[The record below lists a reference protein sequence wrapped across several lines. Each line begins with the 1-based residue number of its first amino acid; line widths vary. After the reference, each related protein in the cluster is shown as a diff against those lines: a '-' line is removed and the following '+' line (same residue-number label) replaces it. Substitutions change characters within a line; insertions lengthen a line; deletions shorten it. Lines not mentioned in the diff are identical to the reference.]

1 MQLSENH
8 SPQFDTASVY
18 NSKGNFTLDQSG
30 SSDDIPF
37 QLTVGK
43 GSLAFSPD
51 AVLVQK
57 RMMKHAIEL
66 LSYEAYKRL
75 VNSPLVINMFPMF
88 VDIAGFETTI
98 DRQTLVDDRERVQLQ
113 NRLLA
118 SFEAEPL
125 EDGMDHPA
133 EQIIR
138 NELENSENQN
148 VLDLFRAFSLDVAHP
163 SFAASVLR
171 CLGRQAHLGTI
182 SWRTGLVRDAL
193 RLSDV
198 EIRDAA
204 IQATELWG
212 YDEMRSVLQ
221 EHSEPELWLRDYI
234 SDVLADLG
242 D

>member
-1 MQLSENH
+1 MQLIERTARHYS
-8 SPQFDTASVY
+8 TASVSNPEGFY
-18 NSKGNFTLDQSG
+18 TVAQPG
-30 SSDDIPF
+30 SSNDVPF

-43 GSLAFSPD
+43 GSLAISPD

-57 RMMKHAIEL
+57 RMIEHAIEL
-66 LSYEAYKRL
+66 LSYDAYKRL
-75 VNSPLVINMFPMF
+75 VNSPLVMDMFPMF
-88 VDIAGFETTI
+88 VDIAEFETTI
-98 DRQTLVDDRERVQLQ
+98 DRHTLVDVRERVQLQ

-138 NELENSENQN
+138 NVLENSEKQYA
-148 VLDLFRAFSLDVAHP
+148 LDLFSTFSLDVAHP

-171 CLGRQAHLGTI
+171 CLGRQAHPGTV
-182 SWRTGLVRDAL
+182 SWRTALVRDAL
-193 RLSDV
+193 RMSAV

-204 IQATELWG
+204 IQAIELWG
-212 YDEMRSVLQ
+212 DNEMCSVLEQ
-221 EHSEPELWLRDYI
+221 HSEQEQWLQDYI

-242 D
+242 E